1 MDSLRE
7 AGQEQGRIFILS
19 LSDLSYLTIIDMD
32 MGVFL
37 HALNKAS
44 DHVIEPPGARVIRLV
59 HPLRFS
65 MWYQR
70 LDYVGP
76 GCVSNRHGLKLLARC
91 GLSRQE

>member
-1 MDSLRE
+1 MV
-7 AGQEQGRIFILS
+7 GQEQGRIFILS
-19 LSDLSYLTIIDMD
+19 LSDLSYLIVTDMG

-37 HALNKAS
+37 QALNGARG
-44 DHVIEPPGARVIRLV
+44 HVIEPPGARVIRLLCA
-59 HPLRFS
+59 LRFS

-91 GLSRQE
+91 GLSWQE